1 MERYPV
7 STLVTCFLHNVA
19 SDVYLYMLYYACNP
33 HNVYAVHDI
42 VYVNR
47 ELAPAL
53 RISHNVLC
61 IPDVKV
67 YIRIFPESI
76 ACSERLQK
84 LKKNRF
90 VYTEI
95 PDMCLP
101 NSVVCIVLGYPRCVP
116 FLHGLGI
123 HTLHNINKPCKGG
136 YYLY

>member
-61 IPDVKV
+61 TPDVKV
-67 YIRIFPESI
+67 YRRIFPESI

-84 LKKNRF
+84 LKKKPFCVHRDSGYVF
-90 VYTEI
+90 TKLCGVYCTRI
-95 PDMCLP
+95 PPLCTFPTRVRNTYITQHKQTM
-101 NSVVCIVLGYPRCVP
+101 
-116 FLHGLGI
+116 
-123 HTLHNINKPCKGG
+123 
-136 YYLY
+136 